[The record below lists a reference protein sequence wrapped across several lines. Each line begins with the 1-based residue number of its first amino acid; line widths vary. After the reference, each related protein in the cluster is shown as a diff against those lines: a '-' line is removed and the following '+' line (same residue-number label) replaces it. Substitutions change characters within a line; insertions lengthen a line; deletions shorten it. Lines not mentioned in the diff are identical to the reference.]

1 MRRRMKFLLVFALL
15 AALVAG
21 CGGGGGGGGK
31 VTIGLAL
38 STLQNPF
45 FVTIRDAAR
54 QAASSGD
61 ATLQISDGRDDANK
75 QANDVQDMITRG
87 VDVLIINPVDSDAI
101 VNSVE
106 SANDADIPVITVD
119 RASNGGGVA
128 SHIASD
134 NVAGGREAANFL
146 FKQLGA
152 KGRVAEL
159 EGIPGT
165 SAARDRG
172 KGFEEALPNASGI
185 KLVSKQTANFDRN
198 QGFSVAQNIF
208 EANPDLA
215 GLFAQN
221 DEMALGAVRAAKQGG
236 KTVKIMGFDAIPDA
250 ITAIMAGDMIGT
262 IAQQPA
268 LMGKRSVETAI
279 KIANDESVPKN
290 QPVPIKLVTKAN
302 AAQFGG

>member
-1 MRRRMKFLLVFALL
+1 MRRPRTFLLGFVL
-15 AALVAG
+15 AALLAG

-31 VTIGLAL
+31 ITIGLAL

-54 QAASSGD
+54 QAASSRD
-61 ATLQISDGRDDANK
+61 ATLQISDGRDDASK
-75 QANDVQDMITRG
+75 QVNDIQDMITRG
-87 VDVLIINPVDSDAI
+87 VDVLIINPVDSDA
-101 VNSVE
+101 VVTSVKA
-106 SANDADIPVITVD
+106 ANDADIPVITVD
-119 RASNGGGVA
+119 RAANGGDVA

-134 NVAGGREAANFL
+134 NVSGGKQAAEYL
-146 FKQLGA
+146 FKQLG
-152 KGRVAEL
+152 GNGTVAEL

-172 KGFEEALPNASGI
+172 KGFQQALSGASGI

-198 QGFSVAQNIF
+198 QGFNVAQNIF
-208 EANPDLA
+208 QANPDLD

-221 DEMALGAVRAAKQGG
+221 DEMALGAVRAAKQEG
-236 KTVKIMGFDAIPDA
+236 KNVKIMGFDAIPDA
-250 ITAIMAGDMIGT
+250 IKAIEAGDMVGT

-279 KIANDESVPKN
+279 KIADDESVPKT

>member
-1 MRRRMKFLLVFALL
+1 MRRPRTFLLGFLL
-15 AALVAG
+15 AALLAG

-31 VTIGLAL
+31 ITIGLAL

-54 QAASSGD
+54 QAASSRD
-61 ATLQISDGRDDANK
+61 ATLQISDGRDDASK
-75 QANDVQDMITRG
+75 QVNDIQDMITRG
-87 VDVLIINPVDSDAI
+87 VDVLIINPVDSDA
-101 VNSVE
+101 VVTSVKA
-106 SANDADIPVITVD
+106 ANDADIPVITVD
-119 RASNGGGVA
+119 RAANGGDVA

-134 NVAGGREAANFL
+134 NVSGGKQAAEYL
-146 FKQLGA
+146 FKQLG
-152 KGRVAEL
+152 GNGTVAEL

-172 KGFEEALPNASGI
+172 KGFQQALSGASGI

-198 QGFSVAQNIF
+198 QGFNVAQNIF
-208 EANPDLA
+208 QANPDLD

-221 DEMALGAVRAAKQGG
+221 DEMALGAVRAAKQEG
-236 KTVKIMGFDAIPDA
+236 KNVKIMGFDAIPDA
-250 ITAIMAGDMIGT
+250 IKAIEAGDMVGT

-279 KIANDESVPKN
+279 KIADDESVPKT

>member
-1 MRRRMKFLLVFALL
+1 MRRPRTFLLGFVL
-15 AALVAG
+15 AALLAG

-31 VTIGLAL
+31 ITIGLAL

-54 QAASSGD
+54 QAASSRD
-61 ATLQISDGRDDANK
+61 ATLQISDGRDDASK
-75 QANDVQDMITRG
+75 QVNDIQDMITRG
-87 VDVLIINPVDSDAI
+87 VDVLIINPVDSDA
-101 VNSVE
+101 VVTSVKA
-106 SANDADIPVITVD
+106 ANDADIPVITVD
-119 RASNGGGVA
+119 RAANGGDVA

-134 NVAGGREAANFL
+134 NVSGGKQAAEYL
-146 FKQLGA
+146 FKQLGG
-152 KGRVAEL
+152 KGTVAEL

-172 KGFEEALPNASGI
+172 KGFQEALSGASGI

-198 QGFSVAQNIF
+198 QGFNVAQNIF
-208 EANPDLA
+208 QANPDLD

-236 KTVKIMGFDAIPDA
+236 KNVKIMGFDAIPDA
-250 ITAIMAGDMIGT
+250 IKAIEAGDMVGT

-268 LMGKRSVETAI
+268 LMGKRSVETAV
-279 KIANDESVPKN
+279 KIADDESVPKT

>member
-1 MRRRMKFLLVFALL
+1 MTFLLGFVL
-15 AALVAG
+15 AALLAG

-31 VTIGLAL
+31 ITIGLAL

-54 QAASSGD
+54 QAASSRD
-61 ATLQISDGRDDANK
+61 ATLQISDGRDDASK
-75 QANDVQDMITRG
+75 QVNDIQDMITRG
-87 VDVLIINPVDSDAI
+87 VDVLIINPVDSDA
-101 VNSVE
+101 VVTSVKA
-106 SANDADIPVITVD
+106 ANDADIPVITVD
-119 RASNGGGVA
+119 RAANGGDVA

-134 NVAGGREAANFL
+134 NVSGGKQAAEYL
-146 FKQLGA
+146 FKQLGG
-152 KGRVAEL
+152 KGTVAEL

-172 KGFEEALPNASGI
+172 KGFQEALSGASGI

-198 QGFSVAQNIF
+198 QGFNVAQNIF
-208 EANPDLA
+208 QANPDLD

-236 KTVKIMGFDAIPDA
+236 KNVKIMGFDAIPDA
-250 ITAIMAGDMIGT
+250 IKAIEAGDMVGT

-268 LMGKRSVETAI
+268 LMGKRSVETAV
-279 KIANDESVPKN
+279 KIADDESVPKT

>member
-1 MRRRMKFLLVFALL
+1 MRRPRTFLLGFLL
-15 AALVAG
+15 AALLAG

-31 VTIGLAL
+31 ITIGLAL

-54 QAASSGD
+54 QSASSRD

-75 QANDVQDMITRG
+75 QANDIQDMITRG
-87 VDVLIINPVDSDAI
+87 VDVLIINPVDSDA
-101 VNSVE
+101 VVTSVKA
-106 SANDADIPVITVD
+106 ANDADIPVITVD
-119 RASNGGGVA
+119 RAANGGDVA

-134 NVAGGREAANFL
+134 NVSGGKQAAQYL
-146 FKQLGA
+146 FKQLGG
-152 KGRVAEL
+152 KGTVAEL

-172 KGFEEALPNASGI
+172 KGFQQALSGASGI

-198 QGFSVAQNIF
+198 QGFNVAQNIF
-208 EANPDLA
+208 QANPDLD

-236 KTVKIMGFDAIPDA
+236 KNVKIMGFDAIPDA
-250 ITAIMAGDMIGT
+250 IKAIQAGDMVGT

-279 KIANDESVPKN
+279 KITNDDSVPKT

>member
-1 MRRRMKFLLVFALL
+1 
-15 AALVAG
+15 
-21 CGGGGGGGGK
+21 
-31 VTIGLAL
+31 
-38 STLQNPF
+38 
-45 FVTIRDAAR
+45 
-54 QAASSGD
+54 
-61 ATLQISDGRDDANK
+61 
-75 QANDVQDMITRG
+75 MITRG
-87 VDVLIINPVDSDAI
+87 VDVLIINPVDSDA
-101 VNSVE
+101 VVTSVKA
-106 SANDADIPVITVD
+106 ANDADIPVITVD
-119 RASNGGGVA
+119 RAANGGDVA

-134 NVAGGREAANFL
+134 NVSGGKQAAEYL
-146 FKQLGA
+146 FKQLGE
-152 KGRVAEL
+152 KGTVAEL

-172 KGFEEALPNASGI
+172 KGFQEALSGASGI

-198 QGFSVAQNIF
+198 QGFNVAQNIF

-236 KTVKIMGFDAIPDA
+236 KNVKIMGFDAIPDA
-250 ITAIMAGDMIGT
+250 IKAIQAGDMVGT

-268 LMGKRSVETAI
+268 LMGKRSVETAV
-279 KIANDESVPKN
+279 KIADDESVPKT

>member
-1 MRRRMKFLLVFALL
+1 MRRPRTFLLGFLL
-15 AALVAG
+15 AALLAG

-31 VTIGLAL
+31 ITIGLAL

-45 FVTIRDAAR
+45 FVTSRDAAR
-54 QAASSGD
+54 QAASSRD

-75 QANDVQDMITRG
+75 QANDIQDMITRG
-87 VDVLIINPVDSDAI
+87 VDVLIINPVDSDA
-101 VNSVE
+101 VVTSVKA
-106 SANDADIPVITVD
+106 ANDADIPVITVD
-119 RASNGGGVA
+119 RAANGGDVA

-134 NVAGGREAANFL
+134 NVSGGKQAAQYL
-146 FKQLGA
+146 FKQLGG
-152 KGRVAEL
+152 KGTVAEL

-172 KGFEEALPNASGI
+172 KGFQQALSGASGI

-198 QGFSVAQNIF
+198 QGFNVAQNIF
-208 EANPDLA
+208 QANPDLD

-236 KTVKIMGFDAIPDA
+236 KNVKIMGFDAIPDA
-250 ITAIMAGDMIGT
+250 IKAIQAGDMVGT

-279 KIANDESVPKN
+279 KITNDDSVPKT

>member
-1 MRRRMKFLLVFALL
+1 MRRPRTFLLGFVL
-15 AALVAG
+15 AALLAG

-31 VTIGLAL
+31 ITIGLAL

-54 QAASSGD
+54 QAASSRD
-61 ATLQISDGRDDANK
+61 ATLQISDGRDDASK
-75 QANDVQDMITRG
+75 QVNDIQDMITRG
-87 VDVLIINPVDSDAI
+87 VDVLIINPVDSDA
-101 VNSVE
+101 VVTSVKA
-106 SANDADIPVITVD
+106 ANDADIPVITVD
-119 RASNGGGVA
+119 RAANGGDVA

-134 NVAGGREAANFL
+134 NVSGGKQAAQYL
-146 FKQLGA
+146 FKQLGG
-152 KGRVAEL
+152 KGTVAEL

-172 KGFEEALPNASGI
+172 KGFQQALSGASGI

-198 QGFSVAQNIF
+198 QGFNVAQNIF
-208 EANPDLA
+208 QANPDLD

-236 KTVKIMGFDAIPDA
+236 KNVKIMGFDAIPDA
-250 ITAIMAGDMIGT
+250 IKAIEAGDMVGT

-279 KIANDESVPKN
+279 KIADDESVPKT

>member
-1 MRRRMKFLLVFALL
+1 MRRPRTFLLGFVL
-15 AALVAG
+15 AALLAG

-31 VTIGLAL
+31 ITIGLAL

-54 QAASSGD
+54 QAASSRD
-61 ATLQISDGRDDANK
+61 ATLQISDGRDDASK
-75 QANDVQDMITRG
+75 QVNDIQDMITRG
-87 VDVLIINPVDSDAI
+87 VDVLIINPVDSDA
-101 VNSVE
+101 VVTSVKA
-106 SANDADIPVITVD
+106 ANDADIPVITVD
-119 RASNGGGVA
+119 RAANGGDVA

-134 NVAGGREAANFL
+134 NVSGGKQAAEYL
-146 FKQLGA
+146 FKQLGG
-152 KGRVAEL
+152 KGTVAEL

-172 KGFEEALPNASGI
+172 KGFQEALSGASGI

-198 QGFSVAQNIF
+198 QGFNVAQNIF
-208 EANPDLA
+208 QANPDLD

-236 KTVKIMGFDAIPDA
+236 KNVKIMGFDAIPDA
-250 ITAIMAGDMIGT
+250 IKAIQAGDMVGT

-268 LMGKRSVETAI
+268 LMGKRSVETAV
-279 KIANDESVPKN
+279 KIADDESVPKT

>member
-1 MRRRMKFLLVFALL
+1 MRRPRTFLLGFLL
-15 AALVAG
+15 AALLAG

-31 VTIGLAL
+31 ITIGLAL

-54 QAASSGD
+54 QAASSRD

-75 QANDVQDMITRG
+75 QANDIQDMITRG
-87 VDVLIINPVDSDAI
+87 VDVLIINPVDSDA
-101 VNSVE
+101 VVTSVKA
-106 SANDADIPVITVD
+106 ANDADIPVITVD
-119 RASNGGGVA
+119 RAANGGDVA

-134 NVAGGREAANFL
+134 NVSGGKQAAQYL
-146 FKQLGA
+146 FKQLGG
-152 KGRVAEL
+152 KGTVAEL

-172 KGFEEALPNASGI
+172 KGFQQALSGASGI

-198 QGFSVAQNIF
+198 QGFNVAQNIF
-208 EANPDLA
+208 QANPDLD

-236 KTVKIMGFDAIPDA
+236 KNVKIMGFDAIPDA
-250 ITAIMAGDMIGT
+250 IKAIQAGDMVGT

-279 KIANDESVPKN
+279 KITNDDSVPKT